1 MLRAITLAGFP
12 MSDSA
17 GFNWYPFLLIAVFVG
32 LSFWGSWGCSPHL
45 PPAGGGN
52 GTQEPARPDEQTLAR
67 LREQMVREQLEAR
80 DIRNARVLAAMRK
93 IERHK
98 FVPQGI
104 IDSAYDDSALPI
116 GLGQTISQPYIVA
129 YMTEALALRGDERVL
144 EVGTGSGYQAAV
156 LAEIAKEVYTI
167 EIVPELAEQARSL
180 LDSLAYKNI
189 HIKAGDGYMGWLE
202 YAPFDAITVTA
213 APDHVP
219 QPLIDQLKPGGRMI
233 IPVGHGEQD
242 LLLIE
247 KNESGITR
255 RSTIPVRFVPMTG
268 KALQGPPRNKQ

>member
-1 MLRAITLAGFP
+1 
-12 MSDSA
+12 
-17 GFNWYPFLLIAVFVG
+17 
-32 LSFWGSWGCSPHL
+32 
-45 PPAGGGN
+45 
-52 GTQEPARPDEQTLAR
+52 
-67 LREQMVREQLEAR
+67 
-80 DIRNARVLAAMRK
+80 
-93 IERHK
+93 
-98 FVPQGI
+98 
-104 IDSAYDDSALPI
+104 
-116 GLGQTISQPYIVA
+116 
-129 YMTEALALRGDERVL
+129 MTEALALRGDERVL

-268 KALQGPPRNKQ
+268 KALQGPPRNKE

>member
-1 MLRAITLAGFP
+1 M
-12 MSDSA
+12 
-17 GFNWYPFLLIAVFVG
+17 
-32 LSFWGSWGCSPHL
+32 

-52 GTQEPARPDEQTLAR
+52 GTQEPARPDKQTLAR

-189 HIKAGDGYMGWLE
+189 HIKAGDSYMGWLE

-268 KALQGPPRNKQ
+268 KALQGPPRNKE

>member
-1 MLRAITLAGFP
+1 MLPAITLAGFP
-12 MSDSA
+12 MSNSA
-17 GFNWYPFLLIAVFVG
+17 GIGWYSFLLIAALAG
-32 LSFWGSWGCSPHL
+32 LSFWSFRGCSPHF
-45 PPAGGGN
+45 PPAGGN
-52 GTQEPARPDEQTLAR
+52 GAQAPARSEEQTYAR
-67 LREQMVREQLEAR
+67 LRAQMVREQLEAR
-80 DIRNARVLAAMRK
+80 DIRNVNVLAAMKK

-98 FVPQGI
+98 FVPQRI

-156 LAEIAKEVYTI
+156 LAEIVKEVYSI

-180 LDSLAYKNI
+180 LDSLGCKNI
-189 HIKAGDGYMGWLE
+189 HIKAGDGYMGWPE
-202 YAPFDAITVTA
+202 QAPFDAITVTA

-233 IPVGHGEQD
+233 IPVGRGDQD

-268 KALQGPPRNKQ
+268 KALQGPPRKEE